1 MSSPFRFKQFQVFDD
16 KSTMKVGTD
25 AVLLGAWAT
34 PPLSGNILDVGTG
47 CGVLALMMAQKS
59 AANIKAID
67 IHEPSIEQAAEN
79 FSLSPWPDRLEALHA
94 NIRDF
99 SVSHA
104 GSFDFII
111 SNPPFFLNSL
121 KPKQPRLLIA
131 KHADS
136 AFTDVFLN
144 SLVSLLAPGGKVALV
159 LPAQIF
165 DNINRKMNEA
175 GLFPVRTAR
184 VFSKAGISY
193 SRVMVEATLNK
204 AGSVADQNIVIMNSM
219 LHYTRDYKKLTQDFY
234 LFLKE

>member
-1 MSSPFRFKQFQVFDD
+1 MSSPFRFKQFQVLDD

-25 AVLLGAWAT
+25 AVLLGAWAA

-79 FSLSPWPDRLEALHA
+79 FSLSPWPDRLEAIHA

-99 SVSHA
+99 AVSHA
-104 GSFDFII
+104 GSFDYIV

-121 KPKQPRLLIA
+121 KPKKPKLLIA

-136 AFTDVFLN
+136 AFTDMFFE
-144 SLVSLLAPGGKVALV
+144 SAVSLLASGGKIALV
-159 LPAQIF
+159 LPIQTF
-165 DNINRKMNEA
+165 YNINQKMNKA
-175 GLFPVRTAR
+175 GLFPVRTAK
-184 VFSKAGISY
+184 VFSKQGQPYA
-193 SRVMVEATLNK
+193 RLMVEATLNN
-204 AGSVADQNIVIMNSM
+204 AGSVADEIIVIMDSM
-219 LHYTRDYKKLTQDFY
+219 QHYTPDYKKLTQDFY
-234 LFLKE
+234 LFLSE

>member
-34 PPLSGNILDVGTG
+34 APLSGNILDVGTG

-79 FSLSPWPDRLEALHA
+79 FSLSPWPDRLEALHE

-111 SNPPFFLNSL
+111 SNPPFFLDSL

-136 AFTDVFLN
+136 DFTDMFVE
-144 SLVSLLAPGGKVALV
+144 SAVSLLTTNGKLALII
-159 LPAQIF
+159 PAQIF
-165 DNINRKMNEA
+165 DNLNRKMRKA
-175 GLFPVRTAR
+175 GLFPVRKAKVLSKPGMAPAR
-184 VFSKAGISY
+184 I
-193 SRVMVEATLNK
+193 MVEATLNK
-204 AGSVADQNIVIMNSM
+204 AESVTEENIVIMDSM
-219 LHYTRDYKKLTQDFY
+219 QYSRDYKKLTQDFY
-234 LFLKE
+234 LFLNE